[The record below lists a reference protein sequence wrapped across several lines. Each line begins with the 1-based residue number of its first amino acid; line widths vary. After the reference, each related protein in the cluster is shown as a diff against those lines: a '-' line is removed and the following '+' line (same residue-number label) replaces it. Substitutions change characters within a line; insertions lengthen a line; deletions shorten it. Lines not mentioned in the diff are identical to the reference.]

1 MKKLVQSVV
10 FLLSVAVTAR
20 AQTPSL
26 TNERHIISP
35 AGGQSSLAD
44 SRLSSVTGYLKIR
57 LPQAWSNTTMKMTI
71 DIFEYSTNRS
81 RTLNLSGYNYE
92 SGGWYNVSANQQS
105 SDDEAITVNFGY
117 DGSKCAIYI
126 SKGTKGAATQWEYP
140 SVLVRDVMVSYSNIE
155 VEKWNTGWQVGFT
168 TTLGTNI
175 QNVFVPSKSALTN
188 ERHIVSPVGGQ
199 SSLADSRLS
208 GVTGY
213 LKIRLPQAWS
223 NTAMKITVD
232 IFEYGVNR
240 SRTLNLSGYN
250 YESGVWINVSAN
262 QQSSDDE
269 AITVNFGY
277 DGSKCAIYISKGTK
291 GAATQWESPSV
302 LVRDVIVSYSNTEVE
317 KWSTGW
323 QVGFTT
329 TLGTN
334 IQNLFVP
341 SKSSLINERH
351 IVSPVGGQS
360 SLADSRLSS
369 VTGYL
374 KITLPQAWSN
384 TTMKMTIDI
393 FEYSTNRSRILNMSG
408 YNYEAGGWYNVSANQ
423 QSSDDEAITVN
434 FGYDGSKCAIY
445 LSKGIKGAATQWE
458 YPSVLVRDVVVSYSN
473 IEAEKWN
480 NGWQVGFTTTIGTN
494 LLSIVASPSW
504 QGISES
510 TTGVVKVAGSVG
522 IGTTS
527 TPIGSHA
534 SQQAL

>member
-92 SGGWYNVSANQQS
+92 SGGWY
-105 SDDEAITVNFGY
+105 
-117 DGSKCAIYI
+117 
-126 SKGTKGAATQWEYP
+126 
-140 SVLVRDVMVSYSNIE
+140 
-155 VEKWNTGWQVGFT
+155 
-168 TTLGTNI
+168 
-175 QNVFVPSKSALTN
+175 
-188 ERHIVSPVGGQ
+188 
-199 SSLADSRLS
+199 
-208 GVTGY
+208 
-213 LKIRLPQAWS
+213 
-223 NTAMKITVD
+223 
-232 IFEYGVNR
+232 
-240 SRTLNLSGYN
+240 
-250 YESGVWINVSAN
+250 NVSAN

-527 TPIGSHA
+527 TPIGYKLAINGNAIANKIVVKQYPWADFVFKPEYQLPPLSKVEDFIKQKGHLPDIPSEA
-534 SQQAL
+534 EVKENGIDLGNMDAKLLQKVEELTLYLIELKKENDVLKNDVQELKKAIKTEKK